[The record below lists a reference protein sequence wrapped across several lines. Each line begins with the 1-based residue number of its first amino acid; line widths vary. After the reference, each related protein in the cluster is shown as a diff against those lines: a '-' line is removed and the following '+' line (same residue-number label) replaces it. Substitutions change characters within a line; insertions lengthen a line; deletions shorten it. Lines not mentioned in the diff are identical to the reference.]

1 MGIQSIISKLKLH
14 ATPVVWLVALAAIA
28 AVLLSYEHHVLW
40 KIQEQNLFL
49 DTSLFFR
56 QQMVVPGGLL
66 TYVGSFLTQLLYYPV
81 LGVTVLCVWWA
92 LLMELMHRTF
102 CVGEP
107 WSWLLLVPIVLLLT
121 ANVDMGYWIYPIK
134 LRGWYFDATVGVT
147 AVVALLWAYRAAST
161 SRLWRRILLV
171 VTVVSGYPLI
181 GTYALAAALLMALWS
196 WRLEQQRWQSL
207 TDSILAVLSVVGVP
221 LLFYQYVYYQ
231 TNIVNL
237 WWAGLP
243 IFKILEET
251 SEFYVPYALLGA
263 CLIILVVGKWK
274 KADVQFQE
282 DESVKK
288 APGKKNAKGKNVKKS
303 KRYKGW
309 WKYFVVVAVLAATAV
324 GLKEAW
330 MTDENFHREI
340 AMEHYVEQARW
351 EDVLQEA
358 AKQQDTPT
366 RTIVMLRN
374 LALSRLG
381 RQNTEMYR
389 YRNGSKKPA
398 SPFPIPSS
406 MLIGNLFY
414 YHYGMQND
422 CHHMCIEGGVEFGWR
437 VEHLKYMARCAL
449 MSNEVSAMYKYTAL
463 LKHTLFHSQWAT
475 HLEKLQQ
482 QPELKRKD
490 SETGP
495 ILHMMQYPDMV
506 GSDHGY
512 AEKYVMNHLAQM
524 DSDDPFLQEQC
535 LLATLWTKNSRQFWP
550 RFAKYLSQHRGEP
563 IPRYYLE
570 AAWLYTFT
578 EENAPFEVTVDEG
591 IKKNLQRFIDLAQR
605 FDGMDI
611 NKARSALYSM
621 YGDTYFYEYFLMED
635 LIYM

>member
-14 ATPVVWLVALAAIA
+14 ATPMVWLVALAAIA

-81 LGVTVLCVWWA
+81 LGVTVLCAWWA
-92 LLMELMHRTF
+92 LLMELMRRTF
-102 CVGEP
+102 RVGEP

-171 VTVVSGYPLI
+171 VTVVAGYPLI

-221 LLFYQYVYYQ
+221 LLYYQYVYYQ

-274 KADVQFQE
+274 KTDVQIQE

-535 LLATLWTKNSRQFWP
+535 LLAALWTKNSRQFWP